1 MVVMEFT
8 MVEGVL
14 KILTNLI
21 SKNLISLIMVWDKN
35 CKENEEIL

>member
-35 CKENEEIL
+35 CKENEEIF